1 MRLIPAIS
9 KIGLTGWI
17 LIGLL
22 VGVAIGLS
30 APETARQLAPLSNIF
45 LRAVKA
51 VMAPLIFGSLITAI
65 AGNGDLRSTGRLGMR
80 SLVYFWV
87 VTTLALACGM
97 LTAILLR
104 PGAGV
109 TLPRAADAAPIAPA
123 PGFGALV
130 EQMMPNSLIEAMA
143 RGDVLQIVIFCT
155 VLGLASAAIGEP
167 ARPLIAFADALS
179 QVMFKVTGYVMW
191 IAPVGVGAAV
201 AVTIGNGG
209 IGALGALARMVL
221 TLYAALALFTLLVLL
236 PLLLWSRWPWRMF
249 YEALREPF
257 LLAVTTTSSGVAL
270 PPLLENLDRLGLPKR
285 ITGFV
290 LPACFCFN
298 TTGTTLYIPI
308 AVLFTAQAAGVFL
321 TPTQLVVL
329 FFTLMITS
337 KGAPAVPRSSM
348 LIIIGALTSLQLPL
362 DSVALLLSAE
372 IVMDPVRTAVNILGH
387 GVAPLV
393 ITRWEGEL
401 PVIVEPA
408 TQRSE
413 RGDKR

>member
-1 MRLIPAIS
+1 MHILRSLN
-9 KIGLTGWI
+9 KIGLTGFI
-17 LIGLL
+17 LIGLV
-22 VGVAIGLS
+22 VGVIIGLTS
-30 APETARQLAPLSNIF
+30 PATASQLTPLSNIF

-65 AGNGDLRSTGRLGMR
+65 AGTGDLRTTGRLGLR
-80 SLVYFWV
+80 SLIYFWS

-97 LTAILLR
+97 ITALLLH
-104 PGAGV
+104 PGDGIVLGAG
-109 TLPRAADAAPIAPA
+109 TNAAATQTA

-130 EQMMPNSLIEAMA
+130 EQMMPNSLIDAMA

-155 VLGLASAAIGEP
+155 VLGIACAALGAP
-167 ARPLIAFADALS
+167 ARPLIAFAESLS
-179 QVMFKVTGYVMW
+179 QVMFKVTSYVMW

-201 AVTIGNGG
+201 AVTIGQSG
-209 IGALGALARMVL
+209 IGAIGGISRMVL
-221 TLYAALALFTLLVLL
+221 TLYAALGIFTILVLL
-236 PLLLWSRWPWRMF
+236 PLLFWSRCSWRKF
-249 YEALREPF
+249 YQAMREPF
-257 LLAVTTTSSGVAL
+257 ILAVTTTSSGVAL

-308 AVLFTAQAAGVFL
+308 AVLFTAQAAGVTL
-321 TPTQLVVL
+321 TPTQLVIL

-348 LIIIGALTSLQLPL
+348 LIIIGALTSLHLPL
-362 DSVALLLSAE
+362 ESVALLLSAE

-401 PVIVEPA
+401 PVSLDLA
-408 TQRSE
+408 TSDTRAD
-413 RGDKR
+413 R

>member
-1 MRLIPAIS
+1 MRIFGRIN
-9 KIGLTGWI
+9 LTGWI

-22 VGVAIGLS
+22 VGLLVGLTS
-30 APETARQLAPLSNIF
+30 PVTARQLAPLSNIF

-65 AGNGDLRSTGRLGMR
+65 AGKGDLRSTGRLGLR
-80 SLVYFWV
+80 SLIYFWS

-97 LTAILLR
+97 ITALLLH
-104 PGAGV
+104 PGDGIV
-109 TLPRAADAAPIAPA
+109 LGTGTDAAATQPA

-130 EQMMPNSLIEAMA
+130 EQMMPNSLIDAMA

-155 VLGLASAAIGEP
+155 VLGIACAALGAP
-167 ARPLIAFADALS
+167 ARPVVAFAESLS
-179 QVMFKVTGYVMW
+179 GVMFKVTEYVMW
-191 IAPVGVGAAV
+191 MAPVGVGAAV
-201 AVTIGNGG
+201 AVTIGQGG
-209 IGALGALARMVL
+209 IGAIGGLGRMVL
-221 TLYAALALFTLLVLL
+221 TLYAALGIFTVLVLL
-236 PLLLWSRWPWRMF
+236 PLLLWSRWPWHKF
-249 YEALREPF
+249 YEAMREPF
-257 LLAVTTTSSGVAL
+257 ILAVTTTSSGVAL

-308 AVLFTAQAAGVFL
+308 AVLFTAQAAGVTL
-321 TPTQLVVL
+321 TPTRLVIL

-348 LIIIGALTSLQLPL
+348 LIIIGALTSLHLPL
-362 DSVALLLSAE
+362 ESVAMLLSAE

-401 PVIVEPA
+401 PATLDPA
-408 TQRSE
+408 ISDTGADR
-413 RGDKR
+413 

>member
-1 MRLIPAIS
+1 MHILRSLN
-9 KIGLTGWI
+9 KIGLTGFI

-22 VGVAIGLS
+22 AGVIIGLTS
-30 APETARQLAPLSNIF
+30 PAMARQLAPLSNIF

-65 AGNGDLRSTGRLGMR
+65 AGTGDLRTTGRLGLR
-80 SLVYFWV
+80 SLLYFWS

-97 LTAILLR
+97 ITALLLH
-104 PGAGV
+104 PGEGVVLDAG
-109 TLPRAADAAPIAPA
+109 TNTAATQPA

-130 EQMMPNSLIEAMA
+130 EQMMPNSLIDAMA

-155 VLGLASAAIGEP
+155 VLGIACAALGAP
-167 ARPLIAFADALS
+167 ARPVVAFAESLS
-179 QVMFKVTGYVMW
+179 GVMFKVTEYVMW
-191 IAPVGVGAAV
+191 MAPVGVGAAV
-201 AVTIGNGG
+201 AVTIGQGG
-209 IGALGALARMVL
+209 IGAIGGLGRMIL
-221 TLYAALALFTLLVLL
+221 TLYAALGIFTVLVLL
-236 PLLLWSRWPWRMF
+236 PLLLWSRWPWHKF
-249 YEALREPF
+249 YEAMREPF
-257 LLAVTTTSSGVAL
+257 ILAVTTTSSGVAL

-308 AVLFTAQAAGVFL
+308 AVLFTAQAAGVTL
-321 TPTQLVVL
+321 TPTRLVIL

-348 LIIIGALTSLQLPL
+348 LIIIGALTSLHLPL
-362 DSVALLLSAE
+362 ESVALLLSAE

-401 PVIVEPA
+401 PANLDPA
-408 TQRSE
+408 TSDT
-413 RGDKR
+413 GADC

>member
-1 MRLIPAIS
+1 MRLFGRIN
-9 KIGLTGWI
+9 LTGWI

-22 VGVAIGLS
+22 VGLLVGLTS
-30 APETARQLAPLSNIF
+30 PVTARQLAPLSNIF

-65 AGNGDLRSTGRLGMR
+65 AGTGDLRTTGRLGLR
-80 SLVYFWV
+80 SLIYFWS

-97 LTAILLR
+97 ITALLLHPGDGILL
-104 PGAGV
+104 GAG
-109 TLPRAADAAPIAPA
+109 TDAAATQPA
-123 PGFGALV
+123 PGFGAMV
-130 EQMMPNSLIEAMA
+130 EQMMPNSLIDAMA

-155 VLGLASAAIGEP
+155 VLGIACAALGAP
-167 ARPLIAFADALS
+167 ARPVVAFAESLS
-179 QVMFKVTGYVMW
+179 GVMFKVTEYVMW
-191 IAPVGVGAAV
+191 MAPVGVGAAV
-201 AVTIGNGG
+201 AVTIGQGG
-209 IGALGALARMVL
+209 IGAIGGLGRMVL
-221 TLYAALALFTLLVLL
+221 TLYAALGIFTVLVLL
-236 PLLLWSRWPWRMF
+236 PLLLWSRWPWHKF
-249 YEALREPF
+249 YEAMREPF
-257 LLAVTTTSSGVAL
+257 ILAVTTTSSGVAL

-308 AVLFTAQAAGVFL
+308 AVLFTAQAAGVTL
-321 TPTQLVVL
+321 TPTRLVIL

-348 LIIIGALTSLQLPL
+348 LIIIGALTSLHLPL
-362 DSVALLLSAE
+362 ESVALLLSAE

-401 PVIVEPA
+401 PA
-408 TQRSE
+408 TLDLATSDTGADR
-413 RGDKR
+413 